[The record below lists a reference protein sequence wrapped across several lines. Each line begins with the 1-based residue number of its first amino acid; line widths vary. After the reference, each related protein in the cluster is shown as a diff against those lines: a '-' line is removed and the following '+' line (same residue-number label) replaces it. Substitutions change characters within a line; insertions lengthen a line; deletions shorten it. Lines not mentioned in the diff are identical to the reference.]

1 MGKKKQCEFAIKYQI
16 FKLSDTEFIFK
27 PVELLKGQETKNGF
41 KCTNGNEYPIFIDT
55 VDGRRKYYVDM
66 IFTADELK
74 DMFDY
79 EDNDPDFIG
88 GYFFE
93 NYKKTLMFVDTTDVS
108 DTGLTYRTMVPLE
121 LLKQVEPSS
130 IYYMDNAIPNVVLN
144 EKAVRDI
151 LDCKTLRKVKV
162 MLTKYQQNMADIK
175 KHRDAEGVTRISWTG
190 DKVNWYE
197 TTRNVDFD
205 GLEKVRTGK
214 KTINDYRGATS
225 TKEISYLGLRDYLK
239 ERVFGHDEEI
249 DTFAQ
254 KLYMNHTA
262 IKGDPVD
269 SILLVGPTGTGK
281 TKTVEYACEYL
292 GIPMYSVN
300 ASNLV
305 PQGIKG
311 TSIEDVIVGLY
322 GKAGCNLE
330 KAQRGLV
337 FLDEYDKLNASDFDQ
352 KIEVKN
358 ILLTFNAGG
367 SFPIDTDH
375 YHFTFDSSMTNRI
388 YAGVFERITQKEK
401 PIGFDVIRRVTP
413 PLGNAEE
420 IRKKIIEKKY
430 FTQEE
435 LSRITTILAYNDLPR
450 DVKRNIILNCK
461 HSDYAKKCE
470 RYKRQFGI
478 DIVIDEAYVD
488 AVLDKLADTT
498 GMRSVENLVKRTI
511 NNAEKFILEN
521 EQEGYKRLV
530 LTRETVSNP
539 KVFDLSK

>member
-79 EDNDPDFIG
+79 EENDPDFIG
-88 GYFFE
+88 DYFFE

-121 LLKQVEPSS
+121 LLKQTEPSS

-144 EKAVRDI
+144 EKSVRDI

-162 MLTKYQQNMADIK
+162 MLTKYQQNMTDIK
-175 KHRDAEGVTRISWTG
+175 KHRDVEGVTRISMTG
-190 DKVNWYE
+190 DKVNWWE
-197 TTRNVDFD
+197 TTRDVDFD

-214 KTINDYRGATS
+214 KTVNDYRGATS
-225 TKEISYLGLRDYLK
+225 TKEISYQGLRNYLK

-254 KLYMNHTA
+254 KLYMNCTA
-262 IKGDPVD
+262 VKGEPID

-292 GIPMYSVN
+292 GLPMIETN

-311 TSIEDVIVGLY
+311 KSMEDVIIELY
-322 GKAGCNLE
+322 ENAGRNLE
-330 KAQRGLV
+330 KAQKGIV
-337 FLDEYDKLNASDFDQ
+337 FLDEFDKLNDSDLDL
-352 KIEVKN
+352 KLAVKN
-358 ILLTFNAGG
+358 ILLTFTAGG
-367 SFPIDTDH
+367 SVHVETDH
-375 YHFTFDSSMTNRI
+375 YHFTFDSSMTNKI

-413 PLGNAEE
+413 LGTAEE
-420 IRKKIIEKKY
+420 IRKKIIDKKY
-430 FTQEE
+430 FSAEE
-435 LSRITTILAYNDLPR
+435 LSRITTILPYNDLDR
-450 DVKRNIILNCK
+450 ETKKDILMNCK

-470 RYKRQFGI
+470 RYRRQFGI

-488 AVLDKLADTT
+488 AVLDKLAGTT

-521 EQEGYKRLV
+521 EQEGYKKLV